1 MIIEDTA
8 PAVRADD
15 PVERRP
21 IVWTISG
28 TDSGGGAG
36 IHADTRAFD
45 AFGVHGACAIAAV
58 TAQHSR
64 AVTHVEAVAPALL
77 DAQLAALADDMPP
90 DAIKTGLLGSL
101 ENLRVVVDWVV
112 RLRARHPGRTI
123 PLVVDPVFRA
133 TTGASFADAALRD
146 AYRDELLPLAT
157 LATPNVAEARALVPS
172 SQLLDAVALARAW
185 RAFGTRA
192 VVITGGDG
200 GQLDED
206 EVQHLSDAR
215 LATRLA
221 EIEAR
226 AAWAH
231 DWLDTEHGVRSRG
244 WLASA
249 RIETDND
256 HGTGCVFASAAAA
269 ALAHGFVA
277 ADAVV
282 LAKMA
287 TSEGLRHAYSAGA
300 GAGPV
305 APRPGFAG
313 RLANLPALNP
323 LPGTRSRFVFPS
335 LPDSTRGLYAI
346 VDSSEWVARV
356 LAAGVRLVQL
366 RMKDAAPDVLA
377 REIRA
382 AVASARAAGATL
394 IVNDHWELA
403 LELRADGVHLGQED
417 LADADIDAL
426 HDAGLLLGIS
436 THSYWEVCR
445 ARALRP
451 SYIACGPI
459 HATTL
464 KQMPWLPQGDANLAY
479 WCKLLADT
487 PVVAIG
493 GMDVPRARSAIRAGA
508 WAVAV
513 VGAITRSP
521 DPARAIAALREATSM
536 YSMPARVRTV
546 GFARTTLPGLASTTA
561 GSQCLPNDASPA
573 IAGNSTDCSAA
584 R

>member
-1 MIIEDTA
+1 MAFDTTDES
-8 PAVRADD
+8 P
-15 PVERRP
+15 RRP
-21 IVWTISG
+21 VVWTISG

-45 AFGVHGACAIAAV
+45 AFGVHGACAVAAV
-58 TAQHSR
+58 TAQHSM
-64 AVTHVEAVAPALL
+64 AVTCVEPVSPALL
-77 DAQLAALADDMPP
+77 AAQLATLAEDMPP
-90 DAIKTGLLGSL
+90 DAIKTGLLGSI
-101 ENLRVVVDWVV
+101 ENLRVVADWV
-112 RLRARHPGRTI
+112 RKLRARFPDKAI

-133 TTGASFADAALRD
+133 STGSSFADAALRA

-172 SQLLDAVALARAW
+172 SQLLAPVALARAW
-185 RAFGTRA
+185 RAFGARA
-192 VVITGGDG
+192 VVVTGGDG
-200 GQLDED
+200 DQLDED

-221 EIEAR
+221 EIDAR

-231 DWLDTEHGVRSRG
+231 DWLDAEHGMRSRG

-249 RIETDND
+249 RIETEHD
-256 HGTGCVFASAAAA
+256 HGTGCVFASSAAA
-269 ALAHGFVA
+269 ALAQGFVA

-287 TSEGLRHAYSAGA
+287 TRESLRHAYAAGA

-305 APRPGFAG
+305 APRAGFAG
-313 RLANLPALNP
+313 RLENLPALNP
-323 LPGTRSRFVFPS
+323 LPTSTSRFAFPAPPES
-335 LPDSTRGLYAI
+335 ARGLYAI
-346 VDSSEWVARV
+346 VDSSAWVARV
-356 LAAGVRLVQL
+356 LAEGVRLVQL
-366 RMKDAAPDVLA
+366 RIKDAAPDLLA

-382 AVASARAAGATL
+382 SVALAHAAGATL
-394 IVNDHWELA
+394 IVNDHWALA
-403 LELRADGVHLGQED
+403 LEQRAHGVHLGQDD
-417 LADADIDAL
+417 LEGADIDAL
-426 HDAGLLLGIS
+426 QHAGMVLGIS

-479 WCKLLADT
+479 WCRLLADT

-493 GMDVPRARSAIRAGA
+493 GMDAERARSAMRAGA

-513 VGAITRSP
+513 VGAITRSD
-521 DPARAIAALREATSM
+521 DPRRAIAELREATTASAQ
-536 YSMPARVRTV
+536 PARTRPP
-546 GFARTTLPGLASTTA
+546 GFARPTLA
-561 GSQCLPNDASPA
+561 G
-573 IAGNSTDCSAA
+573 AG

>member
-1 MIIEDTA
+1 MMVEDLA
-8 PAVRADD
+8 LPVPAS
-15 PVERRP
+15 RRP
-21 IVWTISG
+21 ATDRRPVVWTISG

-45 AFGVHGACAIAAV
+45 AFGVHGACAVAAV
-58 TAQHSR
+58 TAQHSL
-64 AVTHVEAVAPALL
+64 AVMHVEPVSPAVL

-101 ENLRVVVDWVV
+101 ENLRVVVAWVRRV
-112 RLRARHPGRTI
+112 RERWPDKAI
-123 PLVVDPVFRA
+123 PLVVDPVFGA
-133 TTGASFADAALRD
+133 TTGAAFVDDALRA
-146 AYRDELLPLAT
+146 AYRHELLPLAT

-172 SQLLDAVALARAW
+172 SQLLDPVALARAW
-185 RAFGTRA
+185 RGFGVRA
-192 VVITGGDG
+192 VVVTGGDSDRLG
-200 GQLDED
+200 ED
-206 EVQHLSDAR
+206 ELEHLSTAR
-215 LATRLA
+215 LASRLA
-221 EIEAR
+221 EIDAR

-231 DWLDTEHGVRSRG
+231 DWLDAGQGLRSRG
-244 WLASA
+244 WLASR
-249 RIETDND
+249 RIETEHD

-287 TSEGLRHAYSAGA
+287 TSEGLRHAYAAGD

-305 APRPGFAG
+305 APRAGFAS
-313 RLANLPALNP
+313 RLANLPVLNP
-323 LPGTRSRFVFPS
+323 LPDAESRFAFPA
-335 LPDSTRGLYAI
+335 LPESTRGLYAI
-346 VDSSEWVARV
+346 VDSSDWVARV
-356 LAAGVRLVQL
+356 LAEGVRLVQL
-366 RMKDAAPDVLA
+366 RIKAAPGDVLV

-382 AVASARAAGATL
+382 AVALARAVGATL

-403 LELRADGVHLGQED
+403 LELGAQGVHLGQDD
-417 LADADIDAL
+417 LDGADFDAL
-426 HDAGLLLGIS
+426 QHAGLLLGIS

-464 KQMPWLPQGDANLAY
+464 KQMPWLPQGDANLVY
-479 WCKLLADT
+479 WCSLLAGT
-487 PVVAIG
+487 AVVAIG
-493 GMDVPRARSAIRAGA
+493 GMDAERARSAMHAGA

-513 VGAITRSP
+513 VGAITRSE
-521 DPARAIAALREATSM
+521 DPRAAIAALQQATRP
-536 YSMPARVRTV
+536 MPQATPTRTPS
-546 GFARTTLPGLASTTA
+546 FARTTLI
-561 GSQCLPNDASPA
+561 DAS
-573 IAGNSTDCSAA
+573 

>member
-1 MIIEDTA
+1 MTDTLA
-8 PAVRADD
+8 
-15 PVERRP
+15 RRP

-45 AFGVHGACAIAAV
+45 AFGVHGACAVAAV

-64 AVTHVEAVAPALL
+64 AVTRIEPVAPELL
-77 DAQLAALADDMPP
+77 AAQLAALADDMPP

-101 ENLRVVVDWVV
+101 ENLRVVVAWVK
-112 RLRARHPGRTI
+112 RLRQRFPDKPL
-123 PLVVDPVFRA
+123 PLVVGLVFGA
-133 TTGASFADAALRD
+133 GTGAAFADAAMRA

-172 SQLLDAVALARAW
+172 SQLLDPVALARAW
-185 RAFGTRA
+185 RAFGVRA
-192 VVITGGDG
+192 VVVTGGDSD
-200 GQLDED
+200 QLDED
-206 EVQHLSDAR
+206 EVQHLSNAR
-215 LATRLA
+215 LAARLA
-221 EIEAR
+221 EIDAR

-231 DWLDTEHGVRSRG
+231 DWLDAEHGLRSRG
-244 WLASA
+244 WLAST
-249 RIETDND
+249 RIDTEHD
-256 HGTGCVFASAAAA
+256 HGTGCVFASSAAA

-287 TSEGLRHAYSAGA
+287 TSEGLRHAYAAGS

-305 APRPGFAG
+305 APHAGFAG

-323 LPGTRSRFVFPS
+323 LPTSTSRFAFPAM
-335 LPDSTRGLYAI
+335 PDAARGLYAI
-346 VDSSEWVARV
+346 VDSSAWVARV
-356 LAAGVRLVQL
+356 LAEGVRLVQL
-366 RMKDAAPDVLA
+366 RIKDAEPDALVH
-377 REIRA
+377 EIRA
-382 AVASARAAGATL
+382 AVALARVAGATL

-403 LELRADGVHLGQED
+403 LELRAHGVHLGQDD
-417 LADADIDAL
+417 LDGADIDAL
-426 HDAGLLLGIS
+426 QHAGLLLGIS

-445 ARALRP
+445 ACALRP

-479 WCKLLADT
+479 WCRLLADT

-493 GMDVPRARSAIRAGA
+493 GMDAHRARSAIEAGA

-513 VGAITRSP
+513 VGAITRSD
-521 DPARAIAALREATSM
+521 DPARAIAELREAVAAARAHRGSANA
-536 YSMPARVRTV
+536 PAL
-546 GFARTTLPGLASTTA
+546 ARTTLS
-561 GSQCLPNDASPA
+561 D
-573 IAGNSTDCSAA
+573 
-584 R
+584 

>member
-1 MIIEDTA
+1 MTTEHDA
-8 PAVRADD
+8 A
-15 PVERRP
+15 RRP
-21 IVWTISG
+21 VVWTISG

-45 AFGVHGACAIAAV
+45 AFGVHGACAVAAV
-58 TAQHSR
+58 TAQHST
-64 AVTHVEAVAPALL
+64 AVTRVEPVAPAVL

-101 ENLRVVVDWVV
+101 ENLRVVVAWVR
-112 RLRARHPGRTI
+112 RLRERFPERAI
-123 PLVVDPVFRA
+123 PLVVDPVFGA
-133 TTGASFADAALRD
+133 TTGASFADDALRV

-172 SQLLDAVALARAW
+172 SQLLGPDALARSW
-185 RAFGTRA
+185 RAFGVRA
-192 VVITGGDG
+192 VAVTGGDSDR
-200 GQLDED
+200 LAED
-206 EVQHLSDAR
+206 EIEHLSTAK
-215 LATRLA
+215 LASRLA
-221 EIEAR
+221 EIDAR

-231 DWLDTEHGVRSRG
+231 DWLDADHGLRSRG
-244 WLASA
+244 WLASR
-249 RIETDND
+249 RIDTEHD
-256 HGTGCVFASAAAA
+256 HGTGCVFASSAAA

-287 TSEGLRHAYSAGA
+287 TTEGLRHAYPAGQ

-305 APRPGFAG
+305 APRAGFAS

-323 LPGTRSRFVFPS
+323 LPHAPSRFAFPEM
-335 LPDSTRGLYAI
+335 PEPTRGLYAI
-346 VDSSEWVARV
+346 VDSAEWVARV
-356 LAAGVRLVQL
+356 VADGVRLVQL
-366 RMKDAAPDVLA
+366 RIKDAPGDVLV

-382 AVASARAAGATL
+382 AIAIAGAAGATL
-394 IVNDHWELA
+394 LVNDHWELA

-417 LADADIDAL
+417 LDKADIDAL
-426 HDAGLLLGIS
+426 HHAGMLLGIS

-459 HATTL
+459 HATAI
-464 KQMPWLPQGDANLAY
+464 KQMPWIPQGDANLAY
-479 WCKLLADT
+479 WCALLHDT

-493 GMDVPRARSAIRAGA
+493 GMDAARARDAMQAGA

-513 VGAITRSP
+513 VGAITRAD
-521 DPARAIAALREATSM
+521 DPHAAIAALRVATAATASHAPV
-536 YSMPARVRTV
+536 PA
-546 GFARTTLPGLASTTA
+546 FARATLR
-561 GSQCLPNDASPA
+561 DA
-573 IAGNSTDCSAA
+573 D
-584 R
+584 